1 MERDYD
7 RIEQAITYLEA
18 NFRNQPDLARVASQV
33 GLSEYHFQR
42 LFTRWAGISPKRF
55 LQFLT
60 ADYAASLLR
69 TSDSVL
75 SATYAAGL
83 SGPARLHDLILN
95 VNAVTPGEL
104 KSGGAGVLIRYGRH
118 DSPFGECILAVTDRG
133 ICGLTFVHD
142 GGADAQVDELE
153 QRWPA
158 AELVEDPR
166 ATGKIA
172 ESIFA
177 GRNGVKPGPLALLLK
192 GTNFQI
198 KVWEALLRIPPGAAV
213 SYEGI
218 ARYLG
223 SPSASRAVGA
233 AVGANPIAY
242 LIPCHR
248 VLRKSGALGEYHW
261 GTARKKAILGWEAAR
276 GEAVASQTG

>member
-1 MERDYD
+1 MQRDYD
-7 RIEQAITYLEA
+7 RIEQAIHYLEA
-18 NFRNQPDLARVASQV
+18 NYRAQPDLAQVAAQA

-60 ADYAASLLR
+60 ADYAATLLR
-69 TSDSVL
+69 SSSSVL

-83 SGPARLHDLILN
+83 SGPGRLHDLILS

-118 DSPFGECILAVTDRG
+118 DTPFGESVLAVTERG
-133 ICGLTFVHD
+133 ICGLSFVHE
-142 GGADAQVDELE
+142 GGAEAQIEELE
-153 QRWPA
+153 RRWPA

-166 ATGKIA
+166 ATSA
-172 ESIFA
+172 VAASIFG
-177 GRNGVKPGPLALLLK
+177 GRNGEKPRPLAVLLK

-198 KVWEALLRIPPGAAV
+198 KVWEALLRVPPGAAV
-213 SYEGI
+213 SYEDI
-218 ARYLG
+218 ARYVCT
-223 SPSASRAVGA
+223 PSATRAVGA
-233 AVGANPIAY
+233 AVAANPIAY

-248 VLRKSGALGEYHW
+248 VLRKSGALGGYHW
-261 GTARKKAILGWEAAR
+261 GTMRKKAMLAWE
-276 GEAVASQTG
+276 GAVLEQAGAEQ